1 MKSQKQIFLFGVLCG
16 LLILTLLGC
25 ITGDSNSDNDTQS
38 IRKSDIMALDFTYVA
53 EARYNGFGVVK
64 LVTIGPSE
72 ALYIL
77 SSNGTVTPYY
87 DANGRHM
94 TVASLEQNLE

>member
-1 MKSQKQIFLFGVLCG
+1 MKMYKVVSLSIVLGALIVLLIFSCVLSTTSSRRDNQTAPTSG
-16 LLILTLLGC
+16 LLTVDL
-25 ITGDSNSDNDTQS
+25 
-38 IRKSDIMALDFTYVA
+38 TYVA
-53 EARYNGFGVVK
+53 EARYNGFGVMK
-64 LVTIGPSE
+64 LVTIGPSK